1 MLFSNRGSFCWTCCK
16 NERLQKTEQQMI
28 CFEGYSGSSRQP
40 LYQGVWHAG
49 WRVNLNKF
57 RASVLFATWKTRPFI
72 FGSCLYK
79 RWCLELSLC
88 SWICASSSVLQK
100 RKTHW
105 MVVDKMKWIS
115 EFHTWLILWWLINI
129 YRFSWSFCQSNV
141 VHRAWFTSS
150 PTLWEDQLLA
160 SRHRK
165 RCRESCHNPERVG
178 RQRCSQVYLYSSAT
192 WRSLE

>member
-1 MLFSNRGSFCWTCCK
+1 MFFSNRGSFCWTCCK
-16 NERLQKTEQQMI
+16 NQRLQKTEQQMI

-40 LYQGVWHAG
+40 LYRGVWHAG
-49 WRVNLNKF
+49 WPVNLN
-57 RASVLFATWKTRPFI
+57 
-72 FGSCLYK
+72 K

-100 RKTHW
+100 RKTHR

-115 EFHTWLILWWLINI
+115 ESQTCLILWWLINI

-178 RQRCSQVYLYSSAT
+178 TMAKMLPSVPIALQHKDL
-192 WRSLE
+192 